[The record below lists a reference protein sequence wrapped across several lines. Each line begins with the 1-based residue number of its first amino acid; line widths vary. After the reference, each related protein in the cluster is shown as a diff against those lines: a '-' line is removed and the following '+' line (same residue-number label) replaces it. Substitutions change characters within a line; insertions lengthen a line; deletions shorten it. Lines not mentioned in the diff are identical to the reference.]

1 MGICSRP
8 LKRSALTFEL
18 KMAIGLH
25 QATSYLSSADIEP
38 AKWGQRRDLNLTQTF
53 ITDWNWFFSFVL
65 CVLDAL
71 FDLPCFYCFQK
82 SHMLYSPSAFL
93 GRRDVCMSSERE
105 GVSKHIEMFL
115 FEEKKTRKKR
125 QDLIFETLLS
135 RSEKLVPWH
144 WLAAIQS
151 K

>member
-53 ITDWNWFFSFVL
+53 ITDWKRFFF
-65 CVLDAL
+65 VLDAL

-115 FEEKKTRKKR
+115 FEEKKKKKKTSR
-125 QDLIFETLLS
+125 FDFETLLS

>member
-53 ITDWNWFFSFVL
+53 ITDWNWFFFFVCWMHFL
-65 CVLDAL
+65 ICLVFIA
-71 FDLPCFYCFQK
+71 FKK

-105 GVSKHIEMFL
+105 GVPKHIEMFL
-115 FEEKKTRKKR
+115 FEEKKNKKKTSR
-125 QDLIFETLLS
+125 FDFWNTLEPLWEACTMALTCS
-135 RSEKLVPWH
+135 N
-144 WLAAIQS
+144 S

>member
-53 ITDWNWFFSFVL
+53 ITDWNWFFFFV

-105 GVSKHIEMFL
+105 GVPKHIEMFL
-115 FEEKKTRKKR
+115 FEEKKNKKKTSR
-125 QDLIFETLLS
+125 FDFWNTLEPLWEACTMALTCS
-135 RSEKLVPWH
+135 N
-144 WLAAIQS
+144 S